1 MANLVAV
8 DNKNHKHIKINNT
21 LAETHGK
28 NLHLIPAIV
37 AEFTNLAVQ
46 YPILLTKNG
55 DTGQFVCAA
64 MLGFESGENLFWQN
78 EQWQGIYLPLQI
90 QRQPF
95 FISTTPVKNT
105 TQETE
110 NTEHLVCI
118 DLDSPTISTSDGEF
132 LFTEKGAETDYF
144 SQVKYRLSQIMQGEI
159 DNQQLIDQLQ
169 EMALLQ
175 PVALEITF
183 INQQKT
189 RLNGLYTIDKDKMA
203 TLSPEQV
210 SKLHQLGLLLPIY
223 TMIASLGQI
232 YSLID
237 KKNMQLKS

>member
-95 FISTTPVKNT
+95 
-105 TQETE
+105 
-110 NTEHLVCI
+110 L
-118 DLDSPTISTSDGEF
+118 L
-132 LFTEKGAETDYF
+132 A
-144 SQVKYRLSQIMQGEI
+144 RL
-159 DNQQLIDQLQ
+159 
-169 EMALLQ
+169 
-175 PVALEITF
+175 
-183 INQQKT
+183 
-189 RLNGLYTIDKDKMA
+189 R
-203 TLSPEQV
+203 
-210 SKLHQLGLLLPIY
+210 
-223 TMIASLGQI
+223 
-232 YSLID
+232 
-237 KKNMQLKS
+237 